1 MSLLYYCGN
10 GLRIIH
16 QWVSVPS
23 SVAESLDLLPRA
35 ELRAIFT
42 HLQGRATLLI
52 GVFVLGFVAGYPL
65 AEVMIEIL
73 LDADGYRPVGVEIIV
88 LQPMEIVLLKLRI
101 ASQIGVA
108 LFAATLIGDLA
119 WNGRRIFAQGKRIAV
134 PQSGGGFVRFITA
147 FFFMAILGVLGFL
160 YAHEI
165 LIPFLLDYLAED
177 ASAAGLD
184 STWQLRSWIGFIIG
198 LYMGSIL
205 SFQVPLIVVTMIR
218 ADIVDRS
225 VVTDNRPLLWFA
237 AAVIG
242 AFVSPPDPISMFLVG
257 GPMLVLLEIALL
269 FDRLGRD

>member
-1 MSLLYYCGN
+1 M
-10 GLRIIH
+10 
-16 QWVSVPS
+16 
-23 SVAESLDLLPRA
+23 
-35 ELRAIFT
+35 
-42 HLQGRATLLI
+42 
-52 GVFVLGFVAGYPL
+52 
-65 AEVMIEIL
+65 
-73 LDADGYRPVGVEIIV
+73 EII
-88 LQPMEIVLLKLRI
+88 LLKLRI
-101 ASQIGVA
+101 ASQIGVG

-147 FFFMAILGVLGFL
+147 FFFMTILGILGYL
-160 YAHEI
+160 YAHEV
-165 LIPFLLDYLAED
+165 LVPFLLEYLAED

-205 SFQVPLIVVTMIR
+205 SFQVPLVVVTLIR
-218 ADIVDRS
+218 ADVIDRRA
-225 VVTDNRPLLWFA
+225 VTENRAFLWFA